1 MFKFWKNRKKKV
13 SQKAYDAM
21 VTLLD
26 HYENLTPIK
35 SCPLCVVVKCC
46 KFCPWKIF
54 ENMTCVNWFSDI
66 NYLRSDPLDYP
77 IQRAQRIEMLKRWIE
92 RSKVKK

>member
-35 SCPLCVVVKCC
+35 GCPLCAVAKVC
-46 KFCPWKIF
+46 KFCPWTIF
-54 ENMTCVNWFSDI
+54 ENMCCVS
-66 NYLRSDPLDYP
+66 
-77 IQRAQRIEMLKRWIE
+77 
-92 RSKVKK
+92 